1 MRSLFTL
8 LRWFLRLATGIGIA
22 FLVTTLTPLVYW
34 WASLFAGSWEDPK
47 GDVLIVLTGS
57 VLDERTIGMN
67 SYWRAVYA
75 SHAFLDEHFDE
86 MIVSGGATDGVPAAA
101 LMRDFI
107 VAQGVPL
114 SAVTVESASRD
125 THESAVLV
133 AGLLHADARYRN
145 RRLVLLTS
153 DYHMFRAHRAFQR
166 AGVDLAP
173 RPIPDARKRFGDL
186 LQRWPILFELIAE
199 TAKSGYYW
207 SRGWI

>member
-1 MRSLFTL
+1 ML
-8 LRWFLRLATGIGIA
+8 
-22 FLVTTLTPLVYW
+22 TTLTPLVYW
-34 WASLFAGSWEDPK
+34 WATVLAGPWEDPK

-67 SYWRAVYA
+67 SYWRALYA
-75 SHAFLDEHFDE
+75 AHVFLDEHFEE
-86 MIVSGGATDGVPAAA
+86 MIVSGGAADGTPAAA

-107 VAQGVPL
+107 VAQGVPS
-114 SAVTVESASRD
+114 SAVQVESVSRD
-125 THESAVLV
+125 THESAFLV
-133 AGLLHADARYRN
+133 ADLLRADSRYRN

-153 DYHMFRAHRAFQR
+153 DYHMFRAHRAFRR

-173 RPIPDARKRFGDL
+173 RPIPDARKRYNAL
-186 LQRWPILFELIAE
+186 LQRWPILFELLEE